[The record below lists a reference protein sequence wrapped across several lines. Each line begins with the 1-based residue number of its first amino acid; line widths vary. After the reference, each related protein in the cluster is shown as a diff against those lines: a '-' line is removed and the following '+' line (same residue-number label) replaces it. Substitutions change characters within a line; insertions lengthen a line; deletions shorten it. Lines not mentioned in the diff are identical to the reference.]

1 MGEKLELLKKLFQE
15 YNYNKYKDI
24 DLNSLICYVSN
35 LLEANGIILTF
46 ENIYVG
52 SYISFPLKFCL
63 VEFPEFPD
71 GARINRSI
79 LQCLPK
85 YQNLL
90 MGNAKKGYKLTTYGL
105 IKAKDVAKRLSKDS
119 EVIST
124 DLTDYNIEARTVDVN
139 TKIKHLFEKVAFK
152 KFAQQK
158 QEEIQADEIFDFL
171 DLAPFDHKKKIQDKL
186 YKLDNL
192 AKIGHSQQLIGFM
205 NWLKKSKVLRLYL
218 EV

>member
-1 MGEKLELLKKLFQE
+1 MNEKLELLKKVFHK

-79 LQCLPK
+79 LQPK
-85 YQNLL
+85 
-90 MGNAKKGYKLTTYGL
+90 
-105 IKAKDVAKRLSKDS
+105 
-119 EVIST
+119 
-124 DLTDYNIEARTVDVN
+124 
-139 TKIKHLFEKVAFK
+139 
-152 KFAQQK
+152 
-158 QEEIQADEIFDFL
+158 FD
-171 DLAPFDHKKKIQDKL
+171 
-186 YKLDNL
+186 
-192 AKIGHSQQLIGFM
+192 
-205 NWLKKSKVLRLYL
+205 R
-218 EV
+218 